1 MPENVSATAPAAA
14 GRQSAALIA
23 IGTVCGIAWAAG
35 FRGYMVGLAGP
46 ASTFEWAGTFGALI
60 LPGAIVGGLLGW
72 AEALRSR
79 GGRRGWRWL
88 ALAPL
93 VFAIAPLLLPGAL
106 IGLFTEGLGGGA
118 IAVVLIGMGGGYA
131 LSGRGPLWG
140 RLVCGVLSAALVAA
154 LALATPGIGG
164 PRLALTEPRGAWVAL
179 VAASFIVV
187 LALASAIPHR
197 RVQKDT
203 PVLAEQAN
211 STARQ

>member
-1 MPENVSATAPAAA
+1 MPENASAPAAA
-14 GRQSAALIA
+14 ADSRGAAALIA

-46 ASTFEWAGTFGALI
+46 ASTFAWAGTFGAII
-60 LPGAIVGGLLGW
+60 LPGAIAGGLLGW
-72 AEALRSR
+72 AEAIRRR

-93 VFAIAPLLLPGAL
+93 ALAIAPLLLPGAL
-106 IGLFTEGLGGGA
+106 VGLVTEGLGGGA

-131 LSGRGPLWG
+131 ISGRGGPWG
-140 RLVCGVLSAALVAA
+140 RLVCGVLSGALLVV

-179 VAASFIVV
+179 LAASFLVV
-187 LALASAIPHR
+187 LALASSIPHR
-197 RVQKDT
+197 AVAAPGAD
-203 PVLAEQAN
+203 
-211 STARQ
+211 SH